1 MKKTGLFLL
10 IVLSSCSRNLEI
22 NLQTA
27 LDSID
32 ANSLLA
38 EIKTLSS
45 DDFEGRKPGSAGEQK
60 TIAYMQRQFQ
70 QMG

>member
-10 IVLSSCSRNLEI
+10 LVLSSCSRNLEI

-45 DDFEGRKPGSAGEQK
+45 DDFEGPKPGSAGEQK